1 MTVADWIILGGAGA
15 YLAWTI
21 APNWYRVGGGNAFGI
36 PLPSYT
42 FNAWRGTT
50 MFAALAAI
58 VAVAWLG
65 IRLGGIRLGSGV
77 DPSVVDL
84 ILAGGGL
91 VLTVLGPVLRPTT
104 GLGKASASWA
114 LAVGI
119 IIALL
124 WTYGALQKYRERR
137 SSRRSGAVAGSGFAD
152 GARP

>member
-58 VAVAWLG
+58 AAVAWLG
-65 IRLGGIRLGSGV
+65 IRLGGIRMGSAV

-84 ILAGGGL
+84 ILGAGGL
-91 VLTVLGPVLRPTT
+91 VLTLLGPILRPTT
-104 GLGKASASWA
+104 GLGEASVSWA
-114 LAVGI
+114 LPVAT
-119 IIALL
+119 IIALA
-124 WTYGALQKYRERR
+124 WAYGALRKYRERR
-137 SSRRSGAVAGSGFAD
+137 SSQRSGAVGGSGFAERV
-152 GARP
+152 RP